1 MTISD
6 EQQLIA
12 RSQSGD
18 LPAFNRLV
26 EAYQDQVFSVAM
38 RLARNRAVAEDVT
51 QEAFISAFRN
61 IRSYRGGSFRSWLVR
76 IVTNATYDHFRS
88 ARRRSAESIDADIVT
103 FETRLVSP
111 EESPEAAAERAAL
124 GAQINAGLDSIPDDQ
139 RLAVVLVDVEG
150 FSYEEAAETMQV
162 SLGTVK
168 SRVARGRSRL
178 RDYLLANPE
187 LLPSQFRL
195 QGERSVRETAP
206 RAGPT

>member
-12 RSQSGD
+12 KSQNGD

-26 EAYQDQVFSVAM
+26 ETYQNQVFSVAM
-38 RLARNRAVAEDVT
+38 RLSRNRAVAEDIA
-51 QEAFISAFRN
+51 QDAFISAFRN
-61 IRSYRGGSFRSWLVR
+61 IRNFRGGSFRGWLVR

-88 ARRRSAESIDADIVT
+88 ARRKSAESIDANIVT
-103 FETRLVSP
+103 FETRLVSSA
-111 EESPEAAAERAAL
+111 ESPEAAAERSAL
-124 GAQINAGLDSIPDDQ
+124 GEQISAGLDSIPADQ

-150 FSYEEAAETMQV
+150 FSYEEAAEIMQV

-168 SRVARGRSRL
+168 SRVSRGRARL

-187 LLPSQFRL
+187 LLPSRFRL
-195 QGERSVRETAP
+195 QGEGIARQTASGT
-206 RAGPT
+206 GPT

>member
-12 RSQSGD
+12 RSQTGD

-26 EAYQDQVFSVAM
+26 ETYQNQVFSVAM
-38 RLARNRAVAEDVT
+38 RLSRNRAVAEDIA

-61 IRSYRGGSFRSWLVR
+61 IRSFRGGSFRGWLVR

-88 ARRRSAESIDADIVT
+88 ARRRTTESIDANIVT

-111 EESPEAAAERAAL
+111 AESPEAAAERSAL
-124 GAQINAGLDSIPDDQ
+124 GEQISAGLDSIPDDQ

-150 FSYEEAAETMQV
+150 FSYEEAAEVMQV

-168 SRVARGRSRL
+168 SRVARGRARL

-187 LLPSQFRL
+187 LLPSRFRL
-195 QGERSVRETAP
+195 QGEGIARQTASGT
-206 RAGPT
+206 GPT

>member
-1 MTISD
+1 VTISD

-12 RSQSGD
+12 RSQKGD

-26 EAYQDQVFSVAM
+26 EAYQDQVYSVAM
-38 RLARNRAVAEDVT
+38 RLARNRAVAEDVA

-61 IRSYRGGSFRSWLVR
+61 IRSYRGGSFRGWLVR

-88 ARRRSAESIDADIVT
+88 AKRKPAESIDADIVT

-111 EESPEAAAERAAL
+111 AESPEAAAERSAL
-124 GAQINAGLDSIPDDQ
+124 AGQISAGLDSIPDDQ

-150 FSYEEAAETMQV
+150 LSYEEAAETMQV
-162 SLGTVK
+162 SVGTVK
-168 SRVARGRSRL
+168 SRVARGRAKL
-178 RDYLLANPE
+178 REYLLANPE

-195 QGERSVRETAP
+195 QGERSARQRAP

>member
-1 MTISD
+1 VTISD
-6 EQQLIA
+6 VQQLIA
-12 RSQSGD
+12 KCQGGD

-26 EAYQDQVFSVAM
+26 ETYQDQVFAVAM
-38 RLARNRAVAEDVT
+38 RLSRNRAVAEDIA

-61 IRSYRGGSFRSWLVR
+61 IRSFRGGSFRGWLVR

-88 ARRRSAESIDADIVT
+88 ARRRSAESIDANILT

-111 EESPEAAAERAAL
+111 AESPEAAAERSAL
-124 GAQINAGLDSIPDDQ
+124 GEQITAGLDSIQEDQ

-150 FSYEEAAETMQV
+150 FSYEEAAEVMQV

-168 SRVARGRSRL
+168 SRVARGRARL

-187 LLPSQFRL
+187 LLPSRFRL
-195 QGERSVRETAP
+195 QGEGSARQAAP
-206 RAGPT
+206 GTGPT